1 MTPNCVSN
9 KTQPCSSP
17 GSFHGRSEFSSSL
30 PSGYYGQNGGGT
42 IPRNHRRQQTHQHYA
57 TAGIVES
64 HFLSPSS
71 QASGSAS
78 SSRRHLQHPL
88 NGSASMVAE
97 PGIDADDLMNEDSD
111 SASQQSSRPAA
122 EVGGKQW
129 CILCMALLV
138 ALGTGVGVGLPLALR
153 SGSSLQERLIAA
165 QNILAQVPL
174 IDGHNDM
181 PWNIRKF
188 AGGKLNTLRALETGL
203 QHQDPWSKSAWSHTD
218 LPRLREGRVGAQFWA
233 AYVPCGA
240 QYLDAVKQTLEQIDL
255 IKRMVDRYSDY
266 LRLAVD
272 AKGIEESHQE
282 GRIASLLGVEGG
294 HSLGNSL
301 GVLRTY
307 YDLGIRYV
315 TLTHTCNTP
324 WADCSIAEAD
334 PHHQREGGLTHF
346 GKLVIK
352 EMNRL
357 GVIVD
362 LSHASSAT
370 MHHALDASRAPVIF
384 SHSSTRALCNITRN
398 VPDEV
403 LKRLV
408 TNGGIVMVSF
418 FSLFVSC
425 NKTSTIP
432 DVVAHIN
439 HIRRVAGIDH
449 VGIGAGY
456 DGINTTPQGLEDV
469 SKYPYLFAELLQ
481 DPTWTEEDLRKLA
494 GLNFLRVFRQ
504 VEKVREDLR
513 RANALADETSITNE
527 ELKGQ
532 LQCIYQERSA
542 VQSIVT

>member
-1 MTPNCVSN
+1 
-9 KTQPCSSP
+9 
-17 GSFHGRSEFSSSL
+17 
-30 PSGYYGQNGGGT
+30 
-42 IPRNHRRQQTHQHYA
+42 
-57 TAGIVES
+57 
-64 HFLSPSS
+64 
-71 QASGSAS
+71 
-78 SSRRHLQHPL
+78 
-88 NGSASMVAE
+88 
-97 PGIDADDLMNEDSD
+97 
-111 SASQQSSRPAA
+111 
-122 EVGGKQW
+122 
-129 CILCMALLV
+129 MALLV

-334 PHHQREGGLTHF
+334 PHHPREGGLTHF

-408 TNGGIVMVSF
+408 KL
-418 FSLFVSC
+418 FSLIFACFYESVVSC
-425 NKTSTIP
+425 ARRSWAYRFIP
-432 DVVAHIN
+432 HIN

-542 VQSIVT
+542 VQSVVT